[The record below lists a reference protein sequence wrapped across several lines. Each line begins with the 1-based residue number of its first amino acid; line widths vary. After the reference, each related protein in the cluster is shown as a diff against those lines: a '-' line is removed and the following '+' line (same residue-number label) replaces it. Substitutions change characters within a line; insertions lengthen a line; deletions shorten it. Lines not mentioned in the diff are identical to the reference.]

1 MMPQGDRPGM
11 TRILR
16 FIETSDPHYGG
27 PVESARRFAEAWAR
41 QGHRQDL
48 LTLDPPGET
57 HLSDYPGEIFPLGP
71 PRDGRL
77 LHRYR
82 YSPAVVPWLRAHA
95 KDYDAV
101 IVGGLWRYMARA
113 AHRAL
118 AGGATPYFVY
128 THGMLDP
135 YFKQS
140 QRLKHMGKQ
149 LSWWFAEGPLLRHAR
164 NVLFTCEEEGI
175 LAENAFWPYKAEGV
189 CVGYGTT
196 DTGGDPQ
203 AQEAAFRV
211 AVPDLGTRDYLLFL
225 SRIHPKKGCDLLV
238 EAFAGIAAA
247 HPDLD
252 LVIAGPD
259 QVGWVQDL
267 KASAEALGISGR
279 IHFPGMLK
287 GDLKTGAF
295 RGAQAFVLTSHQEN
309 FGIVVAEAMACGIP
323 VLISDKVNIWRE
335 VVADGA
341 GLVEPDTL
349 EGSKTLLQRFA
360 ALSPAERAAMG
371 ARARES
377 FLRRFHVERAA
388 DALMELIQSRIG

>member
-1 MMPQGDRPGM
+1 M

-16 FIETSDPHYGG
+16 FIETSNPHYGG

-41 QGHRQDL
+41 KGHRQDL

-57 HLSDYPGEIFPLGP
+57 HLTDYPGEIFAMGP
-71 PRDGRL
+71 PRDGKL

-82 YSPAVVPWLRAHA
+82 YSPQVVPWLKAHA
-95 KDYDAV
+95 GDYDAV

-113 AHRAL
+113 AHKAL
-118 AGGATPYFVY
+118 AGGPTPYFVY

-135 YFKQS
+135 YFKES
-140 QRLKHMGKQ
+140 QKLKHMGKQ

-164 NVLFTCEEEGI
+164 HVLFTCEEEGI
-175 LAENAFWPYKAEGV
+175 LAQDAFWPYKVDGV
-189 CVGYGTT
+189 SVGYGTT
-196 DTGGDPQ
+196 DVGGDPA
-203 AQEAAFRV
+203 AQKAAFRD
-211 AVPDLGTRDYLLFL
+211 AVPALAGRRYLLFL

-238 EAFAGIAAA
+238 EAFVGIAAGS
-247 HPDLD
+247 PDLD

-259 QVGWVQDL
+259 QVGLVAEL
-267 KASAEALGISGR
+267 KARAEALGIGAR
-279 IHFPGMLK
+279 VHFPGMLK
-287 GDLKTGAF
+287 GDVKTGAF
-295 RGAQAFVLTSHQEN
+295 RGADAFVLTSHQEN

-341 GLVEPDTL
+341 GMVEPDTL
-349 EGSKTLLQRFA
+349 EGAKALLARFA
-360 ALSPAERAAMG
+360 VLGGEERAAMG

-377 FLRRFHVERAA
+377 FLERFHVERAA
-388 DALMELIQSRIG
+388 EALMALIEQRLEEKRAA